1 METRTYWS
9 NRVGR
14 RAALRG
20 AGLGLAGLAGAALV
34 GCGDKKEAAP
44 QVATQT
50 APVDLTKEAAKAEE
64 KGILTKRVDTTAQGK
79 AGGILPSSRTADVD
93 SMDPLAA
100 TSFTANAI
108 SRYVYPQLFEFK
120 AGVITPATGELQGQ
134 LVEKAEFA
142 EPTKL
147 VLTLRKDAK
156 WDSRAPTNGR
166 ALTSEDVVFSWKK
179 FAAKSVSRAS
189 LSNSAS
195 PAAPIIDMTAQDAN
209 TVVVK
214 TAFPYGPLTLALAY
228 TRWLQIMP
236 KESDGGFDPRKDMRG
251 AGPWMLTKHEPSVRF
266 EFRKNPNYW
275 KAGRPFMDG
284 IDAPIVAEYAQRLAQ
299 FRAGKIYGG
308 VVNQEDIIS
317 VKKELPQL
325 EVYQGEFGTATY
337 KVFFGL
343 RPNSPFR
350 DQRVRQATSML
361 VDRDLMIETFHNTK
375 TFKDAGWPVD
385 TRWNSVGIA
394 GGYEAYWLD
403 PKGKEL
409 GEGAKYFQYNVAEA
423 KKLMDAAGIKG
434 PIETNFTYISTAQY
448 GTTFPRV
455 GEAYKGMLDAS
466 GLFKLKTVNADYQTD
481 YLPKYYFGKGDFD
494 GLAWGATTTFPHPVQ
509 HLLDYY
515 HSKGSRQK
523 VAFQGDPKSVE
534 GQQACD
540 DLIDKAARSLDFKE
554 TADLIKQWQREQA
567 VRMPIIPSP
576 WPSGAPAFS
585 LQWPYVKN
593 FGAYRDYLEQGEQ
606 TVVPNW
612 WLDQSQMKS

>member
-1 METRTYWS
+1 MEQHYWTH
-9 NRVGR
+9 RIGR
-14 RAALRG
+14 RNALRG
-20 AGLGLAGLAGAALV
+20 AGLGFAGLAGAALI
-34 GCGDKKEAAP
+34 GCGKKEESAP
-44 QVATQT
+44 AVSTQT
-50 APVDLTKEAAKAEE
+50 APVDLKQEGAKAEE

-79 AGGILPSSRTADVD
+79 PGGILPSSRASDVD

-100 TSFTANAI
+100 TSFTANAL

-120 AGVITPATGELQGQ
+120 VGIVEPATGEVQGQ
-134 LVEKAEFA
+134 LVEKAEFV
-142 EPTKL
+142 EPTRL
-147 VLTLRKDAK
+147 VLTLRKDVK
-156 WDSRAPTNGR
+156 WDQRAPTSGR

-189 LSNSAS
+189 LANAAS
-195 PAAPIIDMTAQDAN
+195 PAAPIMDITAKDAN
-209 TVVVK
+209 TVEVK

-251 AGPWMLTKHEPSVRF
+251 AGPWILSKHEPSVRV
-266 EFRKNPNYW
+266 EFRKNPTYW
-275 KAGRPFMDG
+275 KQGRPFMDG
-284 IDAPIVAEYAQRLAQ
+284 IDAPIVSEYAQRLAQ

-308 VVNQEDIIS
+308 VVNQEDIIK

-325 EVYQGEFGTATY
+325 EVFQGEFGRATY
-337 KVFFGL
+337 KAFFGL

-361 VDRDLMIETFHNTK
+361 IDRDLVIETFNNTK
-375 TFKDAGWPVD
+375 EFKDAGWPVD
-385 TRWNSVGIA
+385 TRWNSMGIA
-394 GGYEAYWLD
+394 CGYDAYWLD
-403 PKGKEL
+403 PKGKDL
-409 GEGAKYFQYNVAEA
+409 GDGAKFFQYNVAEA

-434 PIETNFTYISTAQY
+434 PIETNFVYISTSQY

-481 YLPKYYFGKGDFD
+481 YLPKYYFAKADFD
-494 GLAWGATTTFPHPVQ
+494 GIAWGATTTFPHPVQ

-523 VAFQGDPKSVE
+523 VALQGDPKSIE
-534 GQQACD
+534 GQQASD

-554 TADLIKQWQREQA
+554 TVDLIKQWQRMEA
-567 VRMPIIPSP
+567 VRMPLISSP
-576 WPSGAPAFS
+576 WPSGVPGFS

-593 FGAYRDYLEQGEQ
+593 FGVYRDYLEQGEQ
-606 TVVPNW
+606 TAVTNW

>member
-1 METRTYWS
+1 MDTRNYWS
-9 NRVGR
+9 GR
-14 RAALRG
+14 IRRRTALRG
-20 AGLGLAGLAGAALV
+20 AGLGIAGLAGAALV
-34 GCGDKKEAAP
+34 GCGSKTEVAP
-44 QVATQT
+44 AVATET
-50 APVDLTKEAAKAEE
+50 APVDLAKSRAQAEE
-64 KGILTKRVDTTAQGK
+64 KSILTKRVDTTAQGK
-79 AGGILPSSRTADVD
+79 PGGILPSSRTADVD

-108 SRYVYPQLFEFK
+108 SRYVYPQLMEFK
-120 AGVITPATGELQGQ
+120 VGLIDEASGEVQGQ
-134 LVEKAEFA
+134 LVERAEFV

-147 VLTLRKDAK
+147 VLTLRKDVK

-189 LSNSAS
+189 LANSAS
-195 PAAPIIDMTAQDAN
+195 KSAPILDIVAQDPN
-209 TVVVK
+209 TVVVT

-266 EFRKNPNYW
+266 EFRRNPTYW
-275 KAGRPFMDG
+275 KPGRPFMDG

-308 VVNQEDIIS
+308 VVNQEDIIK
-317 VKKELPQL
+317 VKSELPQL
-325 EVYQGEFGTATY
+325 EVYQGEFGRATY
-337 KVFFGL
+337 KVYFGL

-361 VDRDLMIETFHNTK
+361 VDRDLMIETFNDTK
-375 TFKDAGWPVD
+375 AFKNAGWPVD
-385 TRWNSVGIA
+385 TRWNSMGVAA
-394 GGYEAYWLD
+394 GYDAYWLD
-403 PKGKEL
+403 PKGKL
-409 GEGAKYFQYNVAEA
+409 GDGGKFFQYNVGEA

-434 PIETNFTYISTAQY
+434 PIETTFTYISTSQY
-448 GTTFPRV
+448 GTAFPRV
-455 GEAYKGMLDAS
+455 GEAYKGMFDAS

-481 YLPKYYFGKGDFD
+481 YLPKYYFAKGDFD

-523 VAFQGDPKSVE
+523 VAFQGDPKSIE
-534 GQQACD
+534 GQQASD
-540 DLIDKAARSLDFKE
+540 DLIDKAARSLDFRE
-554 TADLIKQWQREQA
+554 TVELIQRWQKEQA
-567 VRMPIIPSP
+567 IRMPLISSP
-576 WPSGAPAFS
+576 WPSGAPAYTI
-585 LQWPYVKN
+585 QWPWVKN
-593 FGAYRDYLEQGEQ
+593 IGAYRDYLEQAEQ
-606 TVVPNW
+606 NAVPNW
-612 WLDQSQMKS
+612 WLDQTLMKG